1 MSTRQS
7 IAPTTPRK
15 IDYFEAQRDKDLA
28 ALARAKKLEAKH
40 RKKLTSVV
48 VDAQT
53 VVVSTNGDAETV
65 RGRYASKYSSCRIR

>member
-15 IDYFEAQRDKDLA
+15 VDYSEAQRDKDLA
-28 ALARAKKLEAKH
+28 ALAEAKRMEAKY
-40 RKKLTSVV
+40 RKKLNPVV

-53 VVVSTNGDAETV
+53 VVVTTNSDAKAV